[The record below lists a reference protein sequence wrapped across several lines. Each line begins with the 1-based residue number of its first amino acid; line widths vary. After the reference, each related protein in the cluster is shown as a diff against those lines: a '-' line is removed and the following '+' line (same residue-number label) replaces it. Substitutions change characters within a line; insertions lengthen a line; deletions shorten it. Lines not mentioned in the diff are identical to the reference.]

1 MWVLK
6 QNSMGVPTQTSGLA
20 VTIEGKYVDTGK
32 KFQHLT
38 V

>member
-6 QNSMGVPTQTSGLA
+6 QNSMGVPTQTSSLA